1 MTCTAITYG
10 TAVTVETCGYRRGT
24 AAGLKWHQRHQEPSC
39 GDCATEAART
49 TPVLRADLSNWR
61 FG

>member
-1 MTCTAITYG
+1 MSG
-10 TAVTVETCGYRRGT
+10 TAETCGYRRGT